1 MQCPETQEALHVRD
15 DISISHGSIPKEHRG
30 TGRIL
35 EVLAVDEKPSLLSAV
50 LHHVDELRRV
60 VHGHVVLDGLLD
72 LSRLHWLE
80 ALGSHHIL
88 EKQLASL
95 LEHALDILIGHLLGT
110 LQARD
115 EAVNEGQH
123 VRRIVHE
130 LAHVVDDGGGLA
142 LHRLLLL
149 LETTG
154 KERHHNGEGRSLDFL
169 HEHGGSEART
179 P

>member
-1 MQCPETQEALHVRD
+1 MRTR
-15 DISISHGSIPKEHRG
+15 
-30 TGRIL
+30 
-35 EVLAVDEKPSLLSAV
+35 LAFS
-50 LHHVDELRRV
+50 
-60 VHGHVVLDGLLD
+60 GHL
-72 LSRLHWLE
+72 
-80 ALGSHHIL
+80 
-88 EKQLASL
+88 
-95 LEHALDILIGHLLGT
+95 LLGT

-130 LAHVVDDGGGLA
+130 LAHVVDDGGDLA

-154 KERHHNGEGRSLDFL
+154 KERHHNGEGGSLDFL

>member
-72 LSRLHWLE
+72 HTSTAPVSSAMHMNM
-80 ALGSHHIL
+80 
-88 EKQLASL
+88 KL
-95 LEHALDILIGHLLGT
+95 LVKG
-110 LQARD
+110 
-115 EAVNEGQH
+115 
-123 VRRIVHE
+123 
-130 LAHVVDDGGGLA
+130 
-142 LHRLLLL
+142 
-149 LETTG
+149 
-154 KERHHNGEGRSLDFL
+154 FC
-169 HEHGGSEART
+169 
-179 P
+179 

>member
-1 MQCPETQEALHVRD
+1 MWL
-15 DISISHGSIPKEHRG
+15 KEHRG

-50 LHHVDELRRV
+50 LDHIGELRRV
-60 VHGHVVLDGLLD
+60 VHGHVVLDGRHEGLLD

-88 EKQLASL
+88 EKQLAGL
-95 LEHALDILIGHLLGT
+95 LEHAFGTLIGHLLLST

-130 LAHVVDDGGGLA
+130 LAHVDDGGGLA

>member
-1 MQCPETQEALHVRD
+1 MWL
-15 DISISHGSIPKEHRG
+15 KEHRG
-30 TGRIL
+30 LGRIL

-60 VHGHVVLDGLLD
+60 VHGHV
-72 LSRLHWLE
+72 E

-88 EKQLASL
+88 EKQLARL
-95 LEHALDILIGHLLGT
+95 LEHALDILIGHLLLGT

-115 EAVNEGQH
+115 ETVNEGQH

-130 LAHVVDDGGGLA
+130 LAHVDDGGGLA